1 MKISFKLLSATLI
14 GTFLIFTGC
23 SEPDAE
29 EAYNAGL
36 PPSAKAAATQLE
48 SAFKD
53 VPGAESK
60 QHSAALAGAMR
71 QKNYEDALKSL
82 GALRSI
88 EVQNINQVMAV
99 ENANRRLQADIL
111 QAMEA
116 GDPKA
121 KRAWERMKR
130 AGRN

>member
-1 MKISFKLLSATLI
+1 
-14 GTFLIFTGC
+14 
-23 SEPDAE
+23 
-29 EAYNAGL
+29 
-36 PPSAKAAATQLE
+36 
-48 SAFKD
+48 
-53 VPGAESK
+53 
-60 QHSAALAGAMR
+60 MR

-82 GALRSI
+82 RALRSI

-99 ENANRRLQADIL
+99 ENADRRLQADIL